1 MIFLKL
7 HSYRG
12 SISLEGR
19 IPNSLFLLPISC
31 NFNAKNEEKPMF
43 MVLRL
48 NIDKMQF
55 IYKTAI
61 KSTIKLC
68 IFWHLLQLGAE
79 NRCQIMVLQC
89 FQDILGLYANTR
101 KRLETSK

>member
-1 MIFLKL
+1 MLIIMTFLKS
-7 HSYRG
+7 HCYIG

-19 IPNSLFLLPISC
+19 IPNSLFLQHISC
-31 NFNAKNEEKPMF
+31 NINAQNEEKPFF

-48 NIDKMQF
+48 NITKMQF

-68 IFWHLLQLGAE
+68 IFWQ
-79 NRCQIMVLQC
+79 
-89 FQDILGLYANTR
+89 
-101 KRLETSK
+101 